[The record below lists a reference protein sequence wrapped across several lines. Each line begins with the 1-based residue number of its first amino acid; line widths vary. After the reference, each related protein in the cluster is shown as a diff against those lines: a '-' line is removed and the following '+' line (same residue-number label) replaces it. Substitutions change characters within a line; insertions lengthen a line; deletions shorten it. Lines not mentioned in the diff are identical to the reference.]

1 MVDDKFDKVEDLGS
15 AIQNAATRALYPR
28 YAEALNSG
36 QRVTF
41 GPLALDKQGLYA
53 GQKSLT
59 WGEIKAV
66 KLAQGV
72 LSVKK
77 EGGWFNWTTATVP
90 QIPNFFVFYD
100 LLGRLTKVE

>member
-1 MVDDKFDKVEDLGS
+1 M
-15 AIQNAATRALYPR
+15 
-28 YAEALNSG
+28 
-36 QRVTF
+36 
-41 GPLALDKQGLYA
+41 YA
-53 GQKSLT
+53 GQKALT